1 MTIWRAALRGRFY
14 NLYPL
19 DQDRKIDKMEILV
32 ILIIIIRQ
40 EFYHIIRIFI
50 VFMYQLVYVDWN
62 RQVYHL
68 MNITHYSHQ

>member
-1 MTIWRAALRGRFY
+1 MWRYDVLRGRFY

-19 DQDRKIDKMEILV
+19 DQDRKIDKMELLV

-50 VFMYQLVYVDWN
+50 VFMYQLVYVD
-62 RQVYHL
+62 
-68 MNITHYSHQ
+68 

>member
-1 MTIWRAALRGRFY
+1 MWRYDVLRGRFY

-32 ILIIIIRQ
+32 ILIIIIRR

-50 VFMYQLVYVDWN
+50 VFMYQLVYVD
-62 RQVYHL
+62 
-68 MNITHYSHQ
+68 